1 MDNIKQYVYDVVEG
15 RVTVPE
21 FLEACNEHPE
31 ILDWIQSVIPSDL
44 QGAELIEDDS
54 VLGGV
59 RLVSVQYNVRN
70 MLRRYEQWR
79 EMRGELSYQYNV
91 FGEIAK
97 VMRFAF
103 PDSPPKEDQTL
114 SDLFNTILRCCPSY
128 IDGSEVWKSGILEEI
143 IHSIPKE
150 LSKTAGQK
158 WAKERI
164 KERFHIK
171 GRHYPY
177 WIQGPEWPMMDGEP
191 MEYVRTV
198 RHSIEG
204 QTHYF
209 RDPKT
214 GEERAVED
222 FH

>member
-1 MDNIKQYVYDVVEG
+1 MDNIKQYVYDFVEG

-21 FLEACNEHPE
+21 FLKACEERPE
-31 ILDWIQSVIPSDL
+31 ILDWIQSVVSPKL
-44 QGAELIEDDS
+44 QGGELVADDS
-54 VLGGV
+54 VPNGV
-59 RLVSVQYNVRN
+59 RVVPAKYNVRRT
-70 MLRRYEQWR
+70 LERYIQER
-79 EMRGELSYQYNV
+79 DVYGELCFQMNV
-91 FGEIAK
+91 LGEIAK

-103 PDSPPKEDQTL
+103 PDLPPKEDQTL

-143 IHSIPKE
+143 IHSIPE
-150 LSKTAGQK
+150 GLSKTAGQK
-158 WAKERI
+158 WAKEKI

-177 WIQGPEWPMMDGEP
+177 WIQGPEWPMMNGEP

-214 GEERAVED
+214 GAERTVED

>member
-1 MDNIKQYVYDVVEG
+1 MDSIKQYVYDFVEG

-21 FLEACNEHPE
+21 FLKACEEHPE
-31 ILDWIQSVIPSDL
+31 ILDWIHSVVSPEL
-44 QGAELIEDDS
+44 QGTKLIKDEAWPG
-54 VLGGV
+54 VV
-59 RLVSVQYNVRN
+59 RLVPAP
-70 MLRRYEQWR
+70 YEIQGVLKLIERDR
-79 EMRGELSYQYNV
+79 EIRGELSYQYAV

-103 PDSPPKEDQTL
+103 PDSPPKEDKTL
-114 SDLFNTILRCCPSY
+114 SELFDLILRCCPSY
-128 IDGSEVWKSGILEEI
+128 IDGTEVWKSGILEEI
-143 IHSIPKE
+143 VHSIPE
-150 LSKTAGQK
+150 GLSKTAGQK
-158 WAKERI
+158 WAKEKI
-164 KERFHIK
+164 KERFHIQ

-177 WIQGPEWPMMDGEP
+177 WIQSPEWPMVDGEP

-214 GEERAVED
+214 GVECAVED